1 MTTAFDLIVI
11 GAGPAGESGAAEAR
25 RLGRTVALIDSRIDL
40 GGNCAHTGTLPSKTL
55 RESSLALSHAVDH
68 AFLPP
73 VSGAQEH
80 PISMAEFTYR
90 AHQVISREAARMR
103 QLMERSGVSVFN
115 GTACFLD
122 AHTVALGGGT
132 SSAPTLTA
140 EHVLIACGS
149 RPLRPATI
157 PFDGRQ
163 VFDSDQIL
171 DLERLPRSLIVVG
184 AGVIGSE
191 YATIFSNLG
200 IPVQLVDAKPV
211 HLPIIDPDIV
221 ARLHREIAKRPLTL
235 ELGIKVAT
243 VRLVDGQVQ
252 LTLEGGRILGAEAL
266 LYASGRTSNA
276 DRLDLAKA
284 GVACDARSTITV
296 DKDYHTNVP
305 HIAAAGDVIGFPAL
319 AATSWD
325 QGRAAVRELFG
336 LEGTDPQKIL
346 PYGIYTI
353 PEISTVGVGEAEAI
367 ASGVAAVVG
376 RCEIGGTSRGII
388 SGDQGLLKLVFDRT
402 SRQLLGAHC
411 IGARATDIIHIAML
425 CIRLHGTI
433 EDLTYSVFNY
443 PTVSDAIKAAAL
455 DALWQIEAAAK
466 AKDQHG

>member
-1 MTTAFDLIVI
+1 MASAFDLIVI

-25 RLGRTVALIDSRIDL
+25 RLGKSVALIDSRVDL

-73 VSGAQEH
+73 AGGAQDH
-80 PISMAEFTYR
+80 PITMTDFTYR
-90 AHQVISREAARMR
+90 AHQVITRETARLR
-103 QLMERSGVSVFN
+103 LLMERSGVAVFN
-115 GTACFLD
+115 GTARFID
-122 AHTVALGGGT
+122 AHTVSLGGGT
-132 SSAPTLTA
+132 SSAPTLAA
-140 EHVLIACGS
+140 EHLLIACGS
-149 RPLRPATI
+149 RPLRPAGI

-211 HLPIIDPDIV
+211 HLPVIDPEII

-235 ELGIKVAT
+235 ELGVKTESVA
-243 VRLVDGQVQ
+243 LVDGQVRV
-252 LTLEGGRILGAEAL
+252 TLAGGRTLSAEAL

-284 GVACDARSTITV
+284 GVMCDGRSTITV

-353 PEISTVGVGEAEAI
+353 PEISTVGMAEAEA
-367 ASGVAAVVG
+367 GAAGAAVVVG
-376 RCEIGGTSRGII
+376 RCEINDTARGII
-388 SGDQGLLKLVFDRT
+388 SGDHGLLKLVFDRAT
-402 SRQLLGAHC
+402 RQLPGR
-411 IGARATDIIHIAML
+411 RASGRAP
-425 CIRLHGTI
+425 
-433 EDLTYSVFNY
+433 
-443 PTVSDAIKAAAL
+443 PTSSTSP
-455 DALWQIEAAAK
+455 
-466 AKDQHG
+466 

>member
-1 MTTAFDLIVI
+1 MTTAFDLLVI
-11 GAGPAGESGAAEAR
+11 GSGPAGESGAAEAR
-25 RLGRTVALIDSRIDL
+25 RLGKTVALIDSRVDL

-55 RESSLALSHAVDH
+55 RESSLALSHAIDH
-68 AFLPP
+68 AFLPA

-80 PISMAEFTYR
+80 PITMAEFTYR
-90 AHQVISREAARMR
+90 AHQVISREAARLR
-103 QLMERSGVSVFN
+103 QLMERSGVTVLN
-115 GTACFLD
+115 GTARFLD
-122 AHTVALGGGT
+122 AHTLSLDGGT
-132 SSAPTLTA
+132 SGAPTLTA

-149 RPLRPATI
+149 RPLRPSNI

-184 AGVIGSE
+184 GGVIGSE

-211 HLPIIDPDIV
+211 HLPVIDPEIIS
-221 ARLHREIAKRPLTL
+221 RLHREIAKRPLTL
-235 ELGIKVAT
+235 ESGVKLDA
-243 VRLVDGQVQ
+243 VRVVDGQVQ
-252 LTLEGGRILGAEAL
+252 LTLAGGRMLSAEAL
-266 LYASGRTSNA
+266 LYASGRASNA

-284 GVACDARSTITV
+284 GVVCDGRSTIAV

-336 LEGTDPQKIL
+336 MVGTDPQKIL

-353 PEISTVGVGEAEAI
+353 PEISTVGAGEAEAVS
-367 ASGVAAVVG
+367 AGTAVVVG
-376 RCEIGGTSRGII
+376 RCEIGDTARGII
-388 SGDQGLLKLVFDRT
+388 SGDDGLLKLVFDRG

-411 IGARATDIIHIAML
+411 IGARATDIIHIAMM
-425 CIRLHGTI
+425 CIRLKGTI
-433 EDLTYSVFNY
+433 DDLTESVFNY

-455 DALWQIEAAAK
+455 DALWQLESASSP
-466 AKDQHG
+466 KDRPA